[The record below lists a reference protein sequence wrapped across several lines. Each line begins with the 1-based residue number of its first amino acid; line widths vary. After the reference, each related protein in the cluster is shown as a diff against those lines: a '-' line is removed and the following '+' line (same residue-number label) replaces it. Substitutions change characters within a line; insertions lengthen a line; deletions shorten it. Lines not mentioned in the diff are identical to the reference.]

1 VLSRNYEALLG
12 RERAQ
17 ALTLGGRAV
26 RTCKKTKPELRVAAG
41 IALAASLTLAACG
54 TGSILDT
61 GEQGA
66 GPGAANGEPDVER
79 STSAAVVDG
88 GARDPS
94 RVFRNGKALAG
105 CDPSVANKIGNT
117 PLRRLSNLEYD
128 NTIRDAFGL
137 TLDPAPASKFPQ
149 DGLAGPFASNAKGSV
164 SEMLLYQLEQ
174 ASERIG
180 MEVAAKVDTM
190 VPCAAAGDQACA
202 RMFIEK
208 YGSRA
213 YRRKLEPSQVD
224 ALLKVYDAGAT
235 GAMFADGINYT
246 VQAMLMAPAF
256 LYHLETKPKGAS
268 APLTQFEMAERL
280 SYFIW
285 GSIPD
290 DELMDNAAAGK
301 LATIDEL
308 KVQAARMLED
318 PKADI
323 ALASFTEHWLQLELL
338 HSQQLPADKYPEYNL
353 EYGADLLAESKKF
366 VSWVLRGSGDG
377 TLQTLLTSNMSFPQ
391 GQGFKAYNMTAPPG
405 YDGSEPIAVGDTRA
419 GLITMPASMS
429 AHASPATSPIKRGVF
444 VLNDLL
450 CSKIELPADTDLPPL
465 PPPVPGRSIRQS
477 LEDVTKAP
485 QCMGCHGKINPIG
498 FALEGF
504 DRMGRERAVD
514 EFNVMVDT
522 KGTLMINDATVDGP
536 LEGGVALADRVWKSD
551 SGRNCM
557 IQQVFRFA
565 LAREEATEDTCSF
578 VSLAQNFEK
587 SGFSVKQLM
596 MDVILQDSFRFHPGS

>member
-1 VLSRNYEALLG
+1 MCNTTTS
-12 RERAQ
+12 
-17 ALTLGGRAV
+17 
-26 RTCKKTKPELRVAAG
+26 ELRVAALRVAAPRVAAT

-54 TGSILDT
+54 TGEILS
-61 GEQGA
+61 GGSSQGA
-66 GPGAANGEPDVER
+66 PGAANGEPVPERGTDTPVVE
-79 STSAAVVDG
+79 G
-88 GARDPS
+88 GARHPAK
-94 RVFRNGKALAG
+94 VFRGGKPLAG
-105 CDPSVANKIGNT
+105 CDPSVADKIGPT
-117 PLRRLSNLEYD
+117 PLRRLTNLEYD
-128 NTIRDAFGL
+128 NSIRDTFGL
-137 TLDPAPASKFPQ
+137 QLDPAPASKFPQ

-164 SEMLLYQLEQ
+164 SEMLLYQLQQ

-180 MEVAAKVDTM
+180 MEVATNINTM

-224 ALLKVYDAGAT
+224 ALMVVYDAGAV
-235 GAMFADGINYT
+235 GASFPEGINYT
-246 VQAMLMAPAF
+246 VQAMLMSPNF

-268 APLTQFEMAERL
+268 APLTQFELAERL

-290 DELMDNAAAGK
+290 EELMDHAAAGM
-301 LATIDEL
+301 LATIDDL
-308 KVQAARMLED
+308 KAQAVRMLED
-318 PKADI
+318 PKADV

-338 HSQQLPADKYPEYNL
+338 HSQELPKDKYPDYNL
-353 EYGADLLAESKKF
+353 EYGADLLAEAQKF
-366 VSWVLRGSGDG
+366 VSWVLRGSGG
-377 TLQTLLTSNMSFPQ
+377 GGLETLLTSNMSFPQ
-391 GQGFKAYNMTAPPG
+391 GQGFKAYGMTAPAG
-405 YDGSEPIAVGDTRA
+405 YDGSEPIPVGANRA

-498 FALEGF
+498 FALEGY

-514 EFNVMVDT
+514 EFGVAVDT
-522 KGTLMINDATVDGP
+522 KGILMIDDATVDGP
-536 LEGGVALADRVWKSD
+536 LEGGVALANRVWQSD

-557 IQQVFRFA
+557 VQQVFRFA
-565 LAREEATEDTCSF
+565 LAREEDVNDTCSF

-587 SGFSVKQLM
+587 SGFSVKELM

>member
-1 VLSRNYEALLG
+1 
-12 RERAQ
+12 
-17 ALTLGGRAV
+17 V
-26 RTCKKTKPELRVAAG
+26 RMCRKMKPELWSAG
-41 IALAASLTLAACG
+41 VALAASLMLAACG
-54 TGSILDT
+54 TGSILPDGT
-61 GEQGA
+61 GTQPGA
-66 GPGAANGEPDVER
+66 PGAASGEPSVER
-79 STSAAVVDG
+79 LGSAAVVDG
-88 GARDPS
+88 GARHPAQ
-94 RVFRNGKALAG
+94 VFRSGKALTG

-117 PLRRLSNLEYD
+117 PLRRLSNLEY
-128 NTIRDAFGL
+128 NNSIRDVFGL
-137 TLDPAPASKFPQ
+137 QLDPAPASKFPQ

-164 SEMLLYQLEQ
+164 SEMLLYQLQQ
-174 ASERIG
+174 ASESIG
-180 MEVAAKVDTM
+180 MEVASKVDAM
-190 VPCAAAGDQACA
+190 VPCAANGDQACA

-208 YGSRA
+208 YGTRA

-224 ALLKVYDAGAT
+224 ALMMVYDAGAA
-235 GAMFADGINYT
+235 GATFAEGINYT
-246 VQAMLMAPAF
+246 VQAMLMSPNF

-290 DELMDNAAAGK
+290 DELLDNAAAGK

-318 PKADI
+318 PKADD
-323 ALASFTEHWLQLELL
+323 ALASFTEHWLQLEIL
-338 HSQQLPADKYPEYNL
+338 HSQQLPADKYPEYNA
-353 EYGADLLAESKKF
+353 EYAADLLAESKKF
-366 VSWVLRGSGDG
+366 VSWVLRGSGGG
-377 TLQTLLTSNMSFPQ
+377 TLETLLTSNMSFPQ
-391 GQGFKAYNMTAPPG
+391 GQGFKAYGMTAPAG
-405 YDGSEPIAVGDTRA
+405 YDGSQPIAVGGNRA

-429 AHASPATSPIKRGVF
+429 AHASEATSPIKRGVF

-498 FALEGF
+498 FALEGY

-514 EFNVMVDT
+514 EFGVQVNT
-522 KGTLMINDATVDGP
+522 KGVLMIDDATVDGE

-551 SGRNCM
+551 SGRTCM

-565 LAREEATEDTCSF
+565 LAREEGVDDTCSF
-578 VSLAQNFEK
+578 VTLAQNFEK
-587 SGFSVKQLM
+587 SGFSVKALM